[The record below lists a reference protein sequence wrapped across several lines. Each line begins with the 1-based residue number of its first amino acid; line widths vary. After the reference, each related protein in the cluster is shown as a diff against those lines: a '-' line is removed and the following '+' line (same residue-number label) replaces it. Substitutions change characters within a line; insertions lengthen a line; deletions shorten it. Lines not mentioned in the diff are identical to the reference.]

1 MTARD
6 ELEQQALTVQERVL
20 DRLALQLAA
29 VERAIV
35 VVGVSPL
42 ELEAEASA
50 LGSTNSRG
58 APTSAS
64 DRADHVELAAEARA
78 RGPAQELEPAEVRRV
93 IEQWE
98 AAAASEPELV
108 AHGESERS
116 IERSIERAESARALP
131 RGRVDD
137 RWSAPLALA
146 RAAAPAKHG
155 VAVPRELA
163 EPDTADGERVAERA
177 TGDRWSLPLRPSLQ
191 GRGASEPSVARRRGS
206 IDAPLA
212 TTARTRGQPSSSRGE
227 SAEHELASALE
238 HRDDAPP
245 TSARADRPRPS
256 LAGEQPAVSLPDPL
270 RLSSDWASDLPT
282 GSAGASMREQLRS
295 RSTSE
300 PHASPEFTPRART
313 SARAAAAP
321 AELATREQLAG
332 VQERPREQLAITRE
346 RPPTPDR
353 TLDPSTHASQP
364 ASATTF
370 SLGLDDELD
379 ELARLEERM
388 ADVLE
393 RVLLEI
399 GVDP

>member
-35 VVGVSPL
+35 VG
-42 ELEAEASA
+42 ASA
-50 LGSTNSRG
+50 LSSTNSRG

-64 DRADHVELAAEARA
+64 DRTDHVELAAEARA

-116 IERSIERAESARALP
+116 IERAIERSIEGAESARALP

-155 VAVPRELA
+155 VAVPREVA
-163 EPDTADGERVAERA
+163 QPDMADGERVAERA
-177 TGDRWSLPLRPSLQ
+177 TGDRWSLPLRPNLQ
-191 GRGASEPSVARRRGS
+191 GRGASEPSVARRRAS
-206 IDAPLA
+206 IDAPVS
-212 TTARTRGQPSSSRGE
+212 TVARTRGQSSSLRGE
-227 SAEHELASALE
+227 SAEHEHE
-238 HRDDAPP
+238 HRDDIPP
-245 TSARADRPRPS
+245 TGARADRPRPS

-270 RLSSDWASDLPT
+270 RLLDD
-282 GSAGASMREQLRS
+282 SAGASTREQLRS

-300 PHASPEFTPRART
+300 PHASSEFTPRART

-321 AELATREQLAG
+321 TELATREQLAITH
-332 VQERPREQLAITRE
+332 ERPPATREQLAITRD
-346 RPPTPDR
+346 RPLSPDR
-353 TLDPSTHASQP
+353 SFAPDPSTHAIQP
-364 ASATTF
+364 VSATTF
-370 SLGLDDELD
+370 TLGLDDELD

-399 GVDP
+399 GVVR